1 VAQTTPAATDTNTYV
16 SAVAGD
22 DRTLYVAVAARDA
35 GTPTKNIAISAC
47 SLSAIGM
54 PAMLRFHG
62 PAVASDGGV
71 IYSMVVV
78 GKDLLAFA

>member
-1 VAQTTPAATDTNTYV
+1 
-16 SAVAGD
+16 
-22 DRTLYVAVAARDA
+22 
-35 GTPTKNIAISAC
+35 
-47 SLSAIGM
+47 
-54 PAMLRFHG
+54 LRFHG